1 MTQPRPFRT
10 GVNWM
15 PDRGKLYRFGRDG
28 VTVIRPWPHPQA
40 WRKNGSGRWYGHIPE
55 VQLGVVDREAWYWPH
70 HFEVEAWATVPAEVR
85 ALVLGSTMAGHQWQ
99 ALCLAARA
107 PQARPLMAEFP
118 LLAATLASVNWLRS
132 LQGRSRLTHPGGP
145 RTHGGRARGGEAGW
159 PSRAGWGS
167 RPSAPS
173 CGSCG
178 G

>member
-118 LLAATLASVNWLRS
+118 SWLPPSPASTGS
-132 LQGRSRLTHPGGP
+132 DRSRGRGRPTPGGP
-145 RTHGGRARGGEAGW
+145 RGPTAAGPGGGGVGW
-159 PSRAGWGS
+159 PRGWLGS

-173 CGSCG
+173 RGSCG